1 MEMEAESTPLPGLI
15 ALRPTL
21 IQDARGYFYEAYSPR
36 VLAEIGSSGAFVQ
49 ENVSGSHRGVL
60 RGLHYQ
66 LHPASQGKLI
76 RITRGEVFDAVVD
89 LRRSSPTFGRWQAT
103 SLSAENRLCL
113 WVPPGFAHGFCVVS
127 EFAEMVYGVTAPYSP
142 AHERTI
148 AWNDPD
154 IGICW
159 PEMPGGHIL
168 SPKDQAG
175 VPFRR
180 AELDPSV

>member
-1 MEMEAESTPLPGLI
+1 MEVQRTPLPGLI

-21 IQDARGYFYEAYSPR
+21 YQDPRGYFYEAYSPR
-36 VLAEIGSSGAFVQ
+36 TLAEIGASAPFVQ
-49 ENVSGSHRGVL
+49 ENVSGSHRGVV

-89 LRRSSPTFGRWQAT
+89 LRRSSPTFGRWHSE
-103 SLSAENRLCL
+103 SLSAENRVWL

-127 EFAEMVYGVTAPYSP
+127 DFAEMAYSVTAPYSP

-148 AWNDPD
+148 AWNDPT
-154 IGICW
+154 IGIAW
-159 PEMPGGHIL
+159 PEVPGGYVL
-168 SPKDQAG
+168 SEKDQAG
-175 VPFRR
+175 VAFRQ
-180 AELDPSV
+180 AELDPPV